1 MTDLYGPG
9 PVGSPTLVP
18 ALELQGD
25 RVIPRRQ
32 VIAWASWDWGS
43 AAFNAVVTTFVFTV
57 YLTSTKGFG
66 GTDFVSTWLGW
77 ALGIAGVLVALIAPI
92 TGQKADGAGRRK
104 FWLAIETAV
113 VVLCVAGLFF
123 VEPKP
128 GFLWLGLTLLAVGT
142 LFYEIAA
149 VNYNAMLVQVSTPKT
164 IGRVSGLGW
173 ASGYFGGIFLLL
185 ILYFGFIHPDVGL
198 FGVTSADGQSVR
210 VSMLLAALWFAIFAL
225 PVLLAVPEYRAP
237 ASVVRDKVSVL
248 GAYRRLIGDIRT
260 LWKESRHTVFFLLAS
275 AVFRDGLTGVFTFGG
290 VLAAGTFK
298 FSAGEVIIFAI
309 AANIVAGL
317 STVAV
322 GSLDD
327 RIGPKPVIVAALIGL
342 IVSGTAVF
350 ALHAGGQ
357 TIFWI
362 FGLLLCLFVGP
373 AQSASRT
380 FLSRIAPAGREGEVF
395 GLYATT
401 GRAATFLAPTL
412 FALFIAI
419 FGAQYW
425 GILGIV
431 LVLAV
436 GLALIIPV
444 KAPPHVRSGKPAARA
459 AKG

>member
-1 MTDLYGPG
+1 MTDQYGPA
-9 PVGSPTLVP
+9 PVGASTLVSGL
-18 ALELQGD
+18 ALQSD

-57 YLTSTKGFG
+57 YLTGTKGFG
-66 GTDFVSTWLGW
+66 GTTFVSTWLGF
-77 ALGIAGVLVALIAPI
+77 ALGIAGVFVALIAPI

-113 VVLCVAGLFF
+113 VVVSVAALYF
-123 VEPKP
+123 VEPRP
-128 GFLWLGLTLLAVGT
+128 ELLWLGLALLAVGT

-149 VNYNAMLVQVSTPKT
+149 VNYNAMLVQVSTPKN

-173 ASGYFGGIFLLL
+173 ASGYFGGIVLLL

-198 FGVTSADGQSVR
+198 FGVTSANGQSVR

-225 PVLLAVPEYRAP
+225 PVLLAVPEYTAP
-237 ASVVRDKVSVL
+237 AAVARDRVSVL
-248 GAYRRLIGDIRT
+248 GAYRRLFGDIRS
-260 LWKESRHTVFFLLAS
+260 LWRESRHTVFFLLAS

-290 VLAAGTFK
+290 VLAGGTFG

-309 AANIVAGL
+309 AANVVAGL
-317 STVAV
+317 STVLV

-327 RIGPKPVIVAALIGL
+327 RIGPKPVIVAALVGL
-342 IVSGTAVF
+342 VVSGLAVF
-350 ALHAGGQ
+350 FFHAGGQ
-357 TIFWI
+357 TIFWV

-380 FLSRIAPAGREGEVF
+380 FLTRIAPAGREGEVF

-412 FALFIAI
+412 FGVFIAV

-431 LVLAV
+431 LVLLV
-436 GLALIIPV
+436 GLALILPV
-444 KAPPHVRSGKPAARA
+444 KAPARA
-459 AKG
+459 PEA

>member
-1 MTDLYGPG
+1 MTDQTLIPG
-9 PVGSPTLVP
+9 LD
-18 ALELQGD
+18 LQAD
-25 RVIPRRQ
+25 RIIPRKQ

-104 FWLAIETAV
+104 FWLAIETGI

-128 GFLWLGLTLLAVGT
+128 SFLWLGLALLAVGT

-149 VNYNAMLVQVSTPKT
+149 VNYNAMLVQVSTPKN

-173 ASGYFGGIFLLL
+173 ASGYFGGIVLLL

-198 FGVTSADGQSVR
+198 FGVTSANGQSVR

-237 ASVVRDKVSVL
+237 AGVERAKVGVL
-248 GAYRRLIGDIRT
+248 GAYRRLFGDIRS
-260 LWKESRHTVFFLLAS
+260 LWGESRHTVYFLLAS

-290 VLAAGTFK
+290 VLAAGTFG

-309 AANIVAGL
+309 AANVVAGL
-317 STVAV
+317 STVIV

-327 RIGPKPVIVAALIGL
+327 RIGPKPVIVGALIGL
-342 IVSGTAVF
+342 IISGLGVF
-350 ALHAGGQ
+350 FLHAGGQ

-380 FLSRIAPAGREGEVF
+380 FLTRIAPAGREGEVF

-412 FALFIAI
+412 FGLFIAV

-425 GILGIV
+425 GIVGIV

-444 KAPPHVRSGKPAARA
+444 TAPPRRDASTQPRSST
-459 AKG
+459 

>member
-1 MTDLYGPG
+1 MTDQYGPG
-9 PVGSPTLVP
+9 PAGSPPLV
-18 ALELQGD
+18 AGLELQAD
-25 RVIPRRQ
+25 RVIPRKQ

-104 FWLAIETAV
+104 FWLAIETGI

-128 GFLWLGLTLLAVGT
+128 SFLWIGLALLAVGT

-149 VNYNAMLVQVSTPKT
+149 VNYNAMLVQVSTPKN

-173 ASGYFGGIFLLL
+173 ASGYFGGIVLLL

-198 FGVTSADGQSVR
+198 FGVTSANGQSVR

-237 ASVVRDKVSVL
+237 TGVERAKVGVL
-248 GAYRRLIGDIRT
+248 GAYRRLFGDIRS
-260 LWKESRHTVFFLLAS
+260 LWGESRHTVYFLLAS

-290 VLAAGTFK
+290 VLAAGTFG

-309 AANIVAGL
+309 AANVVAGL
-317 STVAV
+317 STVIV
-322 GSLDD
+322 GS
-327 RIGPKPVIVAALIGL
+327 RCSSCTRAARPS
-342 IVSGTAVF
+342 SGSSA
-350 ALHAGGQ
+350 
-357 TIFWI
+357 W
-362 FGLLLCLFVGP
+362 P
-373 AQSASRT
+373 SASSSARR
-380 FLSRIAPAGREGEVF
+380 SR
-395 GLYATT
+395 
-401 GRAATFLAPTL
+401 RAAPSSP
-412 FALFIAI
+412 
-419 FGAQYW
+419 GS
-425 GILGIV
+425 
-431 LVLAV
+431 
-436 GLALIIPV
+436 P
-444 KAPPHVRSGKPAARA
+444 RPAARA
-459 AKG
+459 RSSASTPLPDAPRRSWHRPCSASSSRSSGHSTGGSWASCSCSPWDSR

>member
-1 MTDLYGPG
+1 MTDQ
-9 PVGSPTLVP
+9 TLVP
-18 ALELQGD
+18 GLQLQAD
-25 RVIPRRQ
+25 RVIPRKQ

-57 YLTSTKGFG
+57 YLTSTKAFG
-66 GTDFVSTWLGW
+66 TTAQVTTALFV
-77 ALGIAGVLVALIAPI
+77 ALTISGVLVALIAPV
-92 TGQKADGAGRRK
+92 TGQKADGSGRRK
-104 FWLAIETAV
+104 FWLAVETGI
-113 VVLCVAGLFF
+113 VVLCVAGLYF
-123 VEPKP
+123 VEPRADL
-128 GFLWLGLTLLAVGT
+128 LWLGLALLAIGT

-149 VNYNAMLVQVSTPKT
+149 VNYNAMLVQVSTPKN

-173 ASGYFGGIFLLL
+173 AAGYFGGIVLLL

-198 FGVTSADGQSVR
+198 FGVTSANGQSVR

-237 ASVVRDKVSVL
+237 AAVARDRVGVF

-260 LWKESRHTVFFLLAS
+260 LWKESRHTVFFLIAS

-290 VLAAGTFK
+290 VLAAGTFG

-309 AANIVAGL
+309 AANVVAGI
-317 STVAV
+317 STVIV
-322 GSLDD
+322 GALDD
-327 RIGPKPVIVAALIGL
+327 RVGPKPVIIAALIGL
-342 IVSGTAVF
+342 VVSGLAVF
-350 ALHAGGQ
+350 ILHAGGQ

-380 FLSRIAPAGREGEVF
+380 FLTRVVPAGREGEVF

-401 GRAATFLAPTL
+401 GRAATFLAP
-412 FALFIAI
+412 AAI
-419 FGAQYW
+419 SIFTGITGEQYW
-425 GILGIV
+425 GIIGII

-444 KAPPHVRSGKPAARA
+444 KAPPRSVPVP
-459 AKG
+459 

>member
-1 MTDLYGPG
+1 MFDICRTARYLLAMTDQKLIAG
-9 PVGSPTLVP
+9 
-18 ALELQGD
+18 LELQAD

-57 YLTSTKGFG
+57 YLTTTKNFG
-66 GTDFVSTWLGW
+66 STDFVSTWLGW
-77 ALGIAGVLVALIAPI
+77 TLGIAGVLVALIAPI

-104 FWLAIETAV
+104 F
-113 VVLCVAGLFF
+113 

-128 GFLWLGLTLLAVGT
+128 EFLWLGLALLAAGT
-142 LFYEIAA
+142 LFFEIAA
-149 VNYNAMLVQVSTPKT
+149 VNYNAMLVQISTPKT

-173 ASGYFGGIFLLL
+173 ASGYFGGIVLLL

-198 FGVTSADGQSVR
+198 FGVTSANGQSVR
-210 VSMLLAALWFAIFAL
+210 VSMLLAAVWFAVFAL

-237 ASVVRDKVSVL
+237 AALAREKVSVL
-248 GAYRRLIGDIRT
+248 GAYRRLVGDIRA
-260 LWKESRHTVFFLLAS
+260 LWVQSRHTVFFLLAS

-290 VLAAGTFK
+290 VLAAGTFG
-298 FSAGEVIIFAI
+298 FSKGEVIIFAI
-309 AANIVAGL
+309 AANVVAGL
-317 STVAV
+317 STVIV

-327 RIGPKPVIVAALIGL
+327 RVGPKPVIVAALVGL
-342 IVSGTAVF
+342 IVSGTMLF
-350 ALHAGGQ
+350 LLHSGGQ

-362 FGLLLCLFVGP
+362 FGLLLSLFVGP

-380 FLSRIAPAGREGEVF
+380 FLTRLAPAGREGEVF

-401 GRAATFLAPTL
+401 GRVATFLAPAL

-425 GILGIV
+425 GIMGIV

-444 KAPPHVRSGKPAARA
+444 KAPPHARSIVVKN
-459 AKG
+459 